1 MVGCGGI
8 AHSNVVDLETKGCSM
23 TLLSPLWLF
32 ALLIIIAYIVG
43 VRRYGWNTQ
52 KWHLATLFFLILAL
66 SRPVTLE
73 KPIRVEESGSDVILA
88 IDVSYSMR
96 ATDIA
101 PNRLEAAKQ
110 LLLQLIHSDKQE
122 RFGVIA
128 HTTSA
133 IILSPLTKD
142 TQLLEH
148 LFSTL
153 DESQIITKG
162 TDVMSALELARKMS
176 HAKNPLVVLLT
187 DGGDNQNYDKE
198 KAFAQ
203 DNGLNICVVMLASS
217 SGSTLPA
224 ENGALKDDQGHIA
237 VSSRND
243 AIKEISSHFIEG
255 ADARSVLHWI
265 QTQKSDNFTGSS
277 MVQRHGELFYIP
289 LMLALLT
296 FLMAH
301 TTLGKKVLTMKVSKK
316 LVAVL
321 ALVGINLSAGVL
333 DYPNAIIAKHYFE
346 QENYETSAQ
355 WYQKIASNEGK
366 FNTANAYYK
375 AGKYQEAL
383 GVYRTI
389 RTHDSTFKSKIFY
402 NIGNCHIRLSEFDNA
417 RNAFL
422 KSLTLRYTKEADKN
436 LQAIMGEKEQQT
448 LNVRKEKKDQFSSD
462 ENKPTGEKKNGKEG
476 GGSNMQSDIAT
487 SGAGDALKKTQGDP
501 RFSTSQGKA
510 ALSSRQ
516 YELINQRAVHETK
529 PW

>member
-1 MVGCGGI
+1 
-8 AHSNVVDLETKGCSM
+8 M

-32 ALLIIIAYIVG
+32 ALLVIIAYIVG
-43 VRRYGWNTQ
+43 VHRYGWSTQ

-88 IDVSYSMR
+88 VDVSYSMR

-162 TDVMSALELARKMS
+162 TNVMSALELARKMS

-187 DGGDNQNYDKE
+187 DGGDNLDYHKE
-198 KAFAQ
+198 RAFAQ
-203 DNGLNICVVMLASS
+203 DNGLKICVVMLASVG
-217 SGSTLPA
+217 GSTLPA
-224 ENGALKDDQGHIA
+224 EDGALKDDKGHIV

-243 AIKEISSHFIEG
+243 AIKELSSKYVEG
-255 ADARSVLHWI
+255 ADVGSVLHWI
-265 QTQKSDNFTGSS
+265 EFEKNDNFTGSS
-277 MVQRHGELFYIP
+277 MVQRYGELFYLP
-289 LMLALLT
+289 LMLALLS

-301 TTLGKKVLTMKVSKK
+301 TTLGERISKK

-321 ALVGINLSAGVL
+321 ALIGIHLSAGVF

>member
-1 MVGCGGI
+1 
-8 AHSNVVDLETKGCSM
+8 
-23 TLLSPLWLF
+23 
-32 ALLIIIAYIVG
+32 
-43 VRRYGWNTQ
+43 
-52 KWHLATLFFLILAL
+52 
-66 SRPVTLE
+66 
-73 KPIRVEESGSDVILA
+73 
-88 IDVSYSMR
+88 
-96 ATDIA
+96 
-101 PNRLEAAKQ
+101 
-110 LLLQLIHSDKQE
+110 
-122 RFGVIA
+122 
-128 HTTSA
+128 
-133 IILSPLTKD
+133 
-142 TQLLEH
+142 
-148 LFSTL
+148 
-153 DESQIITKG
+153 
-162 TDVMSALELARKMS
+162 
-176 HAKNPLVVLLT
+176 
-187 DGGDNQNYDKE
+187 
-198 KAFAQ
+198 
-203 DNGLNICVVMLASS
+203 MLASVG
-217 SGSTLPA
+217 GSTLPA
-224 ENGALKDDQGHIA
+224 EDGALKDDKGHIV

-243 AIKEISSHFIEG
+243 AIKELSSKYVEG
-255 ADARSVLHWI
+255 ADVGSVLHWI
-265 QTQKSDNFTGSS
+265 EFEKNDNFTGSS
-277 MVQRHGELFYIP
+277 MVQRYGELFYLP
-289 LMLALLT
+289 LMLALLS

-301 TTLGKKVLTMKVSKK
+301 TTLGERISKK

-321 ALVGINLSAGVL
+321 ALIGIHLSAGVF